1 MATGW
6 GLSLLVDH
14 RVERKN
20 GRGVFD
26 AALNDAAAIY
36 RNVVLSKIRQA
47 ASDAR
52 ENVLSFSR
60 IECWDGPAQSH
71 LPAARGAPHRGKLK
85 ALYKVLGVR

>member
-1 MATGW
+1 MSAGRFPQSPLTSSAPPKVYMRVKESQPVATGW

-36 RNVVLSKIRQA
+36 RNVVLSKIR
-47 ASDAR
+47 
-52 ENVLSFSR
+52 
-60 IECWDGPAQSH
+60 
-71 LPAARGAPHRGKLK
+71 
-85 ALYKVLGVR
+85 